1 MKRFVS
7 FLLITALV
15 LAAFTGCKS
24 RKFEGSDFILDNIVL
39 ESKGKDNGSFFT
51 ISDKFPELKEAVNNT
66 KPQYAVKSENCLI
79 SRFDAKVLSYTYT
92 GYMGDWHNFT
102 IDGTEIQITDLVPEE
117 KYADFKTVCGNFIMD
132 MTASSYSL
140 MIPDAADKVS
150 HFENLSWHFDVAS
163 LVFEV
168 DLDGM
173 TNFSVYVPYENL
185 SDSLKPEFMPDK
197 DAPIYGSTYCETI
210 YFGENSLT
218 SSYRQL
224 FASPD
229 DIGHIW
235 LNGSKTPFYETAL
248 SEGFIAEGE
257 IKVMN
262 RFCQISAYEAY
273 LEICVSNVE
282 KIENMVGCTLIYDIS
297 SDEVVL
303 LDVIEGLSLSDTPA
317 DLISAVALSEDD

>member
-1 MKRFVS
+1 MKKIVS
-7 FLLITALV
+7 FLLITL
-15 LAAFTGCKS
+15 LTLTAFSGCKS
-24 RKFEGSDFILDNIVL
+24 RKFEGSDFILDNVIL
-39 ESKGKDNGSFFT
+39 ESEGKDNGYFFT
-51 ISDKFPELKEAVNNT
+51 VSDKFPELKSAVEAT
-66 KPQYAVKSENCLI
+66 KPQFAVKLENCLI

-92 GYMGDWHNFT
+92 GYMGDWHSFT
-102 IDGTEIQITDLVPEE
+102 IDGTEIGITDLAPED
-117 KYADFKTVCGNFIMD
+117 KYGEFRTVCGNFIMD

-185 SDSLKPEFMPDK
+185 TGLLKPEYLPDK
-197 DAPIYGSTYCETI
+197 DAPIYGSTYCDTVE
-210 YFGENSLT
+210 FGDNSLST
-218 SSYRQL
+218 SYRQV
-224 FASPD
+224 FASVD
-229 DIGHIW
+229 DNGHVW

-262 RFCQISAYEAY
+262 RFCQISADEAY

-282 KIENMVGCTLIYDIS
+282 KIENSVGCTFIYDIS
-297 SDEVVL
+297 SGEAVL

-317 DLISAVALSEDD
+317 ALISVVV